1 MKYVDGYWVPD
12 REERLDQ
19 LLKESVAL
27 GRPAYQHHKL
37 EAALAQMPFSRRTA
51 IDIGSHIGMWT
62 MQLLHAGFR
71 HVHAFDPDQEK
82 SECFLKNLE
91 AHTPELAGLPAKSG
105 FENVTRY
112 AFGLGAEEQTISL
125 IHKAGSSLKTHV
137 KLDPAGTLR
146 IVPLDSIWYTGDIV
160 DFIKIDVEGYEYYV
174 VKGAEKLIKR
184 DAPVIVVEQKKDVA
198 TKRYGIGDQDALR
211 LLESWGY
218 TIHAEFN
225 GDFVIIPSAS

>member
-27 GRPAYQHHKL
+27 GRPAYQHQKL
-37 EAALAQMPFSRRTA
+37 EAALTQMPFSRRVA

-62 MQLLHAGFR
+62 MQLLHAGFQ
-71 HVHAFDPDQEK
+71 HVHAFDPDPEK
-82 SECFLKNLE
+82 SQCFKKNLE
-91 AHTPELAGLPAKSG
+91 AHTPELAGPPALCG
-105 FENVTRY
+105 FEHVTRY
-112 AFGLGAEEQTISL
+112 AMGLGAEDQTISL
-125 IHKAGSSLKTHV
+125 IHKTGSSLKTHV
-137 KLDPAGTLR
+137 KIDPAGTLR
-146 IVPLDSIWYTGDIV
+146 IRPLDSIWHDGDIV
-160 DFIKIDVEGYEYYV
+160 DFIKIDVEGYEYFV
-174 VKGAEKLIKR
+174 VKGAEQLIKR
-184 DAPVIVVEQKKDVA
+184 DGPVIVVEQKKDVA

-225 GDFVIIPSAS
+225 GDFVMVPSAT